1 MMESVLM
8 ALFGT
13 TIFSTGVIL
22 QKKGSVWMN
31 WNKKINSGFV
41 FMFLVWLAGI
51 LLSYAISALFVG
63 AASRNLPPQTVSAI
77 TAWSIVVIIFLSHFF
92 LKEKLYAS
100 DILYSAVIMAC
111 ILFMSR
117 LQVSEIL
124 VSVNV
129 RYLYWLLFVPF
140 VLLIP
145 VFFRFTG
152 KKQKTVLLS
161 VFSGFLGG
169 LTIVFMNILV
179 KESGNSIQGM
189 LSSHHLYIYFF
200 TGIVSVA
207 AKQVAY
213 RLGDVILIT
222 PLQTSFSM
230 IYPFVCSYILFN
242 SHISSFQAFMVLLIV
257 LSCWKI
263 QKKR

>member
-1 MMESVLM
+1 MDSILM

-22 QKKGSVWMN
+22 QKKGSVWMT
-31 WNKKINSGFV
+31 WNKKINSGFIS
-41 FMFLVWLAGI
+41 MFSVWLVGI
-51 LLSYAISALFVG
+51 LLSYAISTIFVG
-63 AASRNLPPQTVSAI
+63 AASKNLPPQVVSAI
-77 TAWSIVVIIFLSHFF
+77 TAWSIVVVIFLSYFF

-100 DILYSAVIMAC
+100 DIVYSGVIMAC
-111 ILFMSR
+111 IFFMSS
-117 LQVSEIL
+117 LETGEVIAMANIQH
-124 VSVNV
+124 
-129 RYLYWLLFVPF
+129 LYWLLAAPF
-140 VLLIP
+140 ILLIP
-145 VFFRFTG
+145 VFMRFTG
-152 KKQKTVLLS
+152 TKQKTVLLS
-161 VFSGFLGG
+161 VFSGLLGG

-179 KESGNSIQGM
+179 KESGNS
-189 LSSHHLYIYFF
+189 LKDLLNSPHLYVYFF

-207 AKQVAY
+207 AKQAAY

-242 SHISSFQAFMVLLIV
+242 ANISSIQAMMALVII
-257 LSCWKI
+257 LSCWRI

>member
-1 MMESVLM
+1 M

-31 WNKKINSGFV
+31 WKEKINSGFI
-41 FMFLVWLAGI
+41 FMFSVWLTGI

-63 AASRNLPPQTVSAI
+63 AASRNLPPQVVSAI
-77 TAWSIVVIIFLSHFF
+77 TAWSIVVIIFLSYFF

-111 ILFMSR
+111 ILLMSS
-117 LQVSEIL
+117 LQVNEIL
-124 VSVNV
+124 VLVNMK
-129 RYLYWLLFVPF
+129 YLYWLLLAPF
-140 VLLIP
+140 ALLIP
-145 VFFRFTG
+145 VFFKFTG
-152 KKQKTVLLS
+152 IKHKTVLLS

-189 LSSHHLYIYFF
+189 LSSPHLYVYFF
-200 TGIVSVA
+200 AGIVSVA
-207 AKQVAY
+207 AKQAAY

-230 IYPFVCSYILFN
+230 IYPFLCSYILFN
-242 SHISSFQAFMVLLIV
+242 TQVSSFQALMVLLII
-257 LSCWKI
+257 LSCWRI

>member
-1 MMESVLM
+1 MESVLM

-41 FMFLVWLAGI
+41 MMFSVWLAGI
-51 LLSYAISALFVG
+51 LLSYAVSTLFVG
-63 AASRNLPPQTVSAI
+63 AASKSLPPQMVSALN
-77 TAWSIVVIIFLSHFF
+77 AWSIVAIIFLSYFF

-100 DILYSAVIMAC
+100 DIMYSAVIMAC
-111 ILFMSR
+111 ILIISR
-117 LQVSEIL
+117 LETGEAVTA
-124 VSVNV
+124 VNT
-129 RYLYWLLFVPF
+129 RYLVWLLAAPF
-140 VLLIP
+140 IILIP
-145 VFFRFTG
+145 VFTKFTDT
-152 KKQKTVLLS
+152 KQKTVLLS

-179 KESGNSIQGM
+179 KEAGSSLQGM
-189 LSSHHLYIYFF
+189 LSSPHLYIYFF
-200 TGIVSVA
+200 AGVVSVA
-207 AKQVAY
+207 AKQAAY

-242 SHISSFQAFMVLLIV
+242 ANISSIQALVVLIII
-257 LSCWKI
+257 LSCWRI
-263 QKKR
+263 QKRR